1 MDPFIPN
8 FQSALQLV
16 INFPNILR
24 TNLKSTS
31 SKPCTS
37 AQTISL
43 RSFRPKLE
51 FCCLKPWNEEQPVL
65 KLYPEGKRTENTWPA
80 VRNKFRVWESYN
92 WWWHLQLV

>member
-1 MDPFIPN
+1 MDLFIPN
-8 FQSALQLV
+8 FQSSLQLV

-24 TNLKSTS
+24 TDLKSTS

-65 KLYPEGKRTENTWPA
+65 KLYPEGK
-80 VRNKFRVWESYN
+80 
-92 WWWHLQLV
+92 